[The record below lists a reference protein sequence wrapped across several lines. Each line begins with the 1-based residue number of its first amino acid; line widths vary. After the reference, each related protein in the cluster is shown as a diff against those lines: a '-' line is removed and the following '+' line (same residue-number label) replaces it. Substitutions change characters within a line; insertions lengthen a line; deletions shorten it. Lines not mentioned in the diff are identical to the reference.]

1 VSLSKIRLELARTRE
16 HPTGD
21 AGHGF
26 ELVAPLDRE
35 GRLDVEAW
43 QRVKGKCSVRGFA
56 PGEDDEHGQL
66 IRTRSRNWALSYAP
80 GEEDDEP
87 IYRLADHRF
96 VEGEYVSI
104 TEHDGKTLPFKVV
117 SVRTHVPGDEEA

>member
-1 VSLSKIRLELARTRE
+1 VTLSVIRLELARTRGRPE
-16 HPTGD
+16 GD
-21 AGHGF
+21 HNHGF
-26 ELVAPLDRE
+26 DLVAPLDRD

-43 QRVKGKCSVRGFA
+43 RRMTSRCTVRRFA
-56 PGEDDEHGQL
+56 PGEDEEHGQL
-66 IRTRSRNWALSYAP
+66 IRTGSRGWAFSYAP

-104 TEHDGKTLPFKVV
+104 TEHDGQMLPFKVV
-117 SVRTHVPGDEEA
+117 SVRTHVPAEEM